1 MYNDEYNKLQRSIV
15 SGEVWHWLQPGSG
28 WDPRQFQS
36 DGFVSD
42 WSLPRQHLRPCQPW
56 PCWQRMRRPSMETTA
71 SGSGNSDP
79 MKGWSRGLRASSAI
93 RSAILVPLTTL
104 VFPMVAFGSF
114 AGIPFCAAV
123 LLYNLMCQCTPLN
136 ISSGSYAD
144 SNLEH
149 WVRVI
154 KIADPSCRIGLAAP
168 LFWGALLLPGGAE
181 CATSCR

>member
-1 MYNDEYNKLQRSIV
+1 
-15 SGEVWHWLQPGSG
+15 
-28 WDPRQFQS
+28 
-36 DGFVSD
+36 
-42 WSLPRQHLRPCQPW
+42 
-56 PCWQRMRRPSMETTA
+56 METTA

-79 MKGWSRGLRASSAI
+79 MKGGSRGLRASSAI

-114 AGIPFCAAV
+114 AGIPCCAAV

-154 KIADPSCRIGLAAP
+154 KIADPSCRIGLAP
-168 LFWGALLLPGGAE
+168 LF
-181 CATSCR
+181 